1 MSRITRIA
9 VGSDGSR
16 TANRAVAVASTVS
29 LAFDVP
35 LMVVTAW
42 RRDAIDTRS
51 AAEAAGTDGY
61 IGEAPWAQSIVA
73 DAAAVARR
81 AGVQDVRTYTP
92 VGAPG
97 DALENIAHDRPGTL
111 IVVGT
116 IGLDSSAERLLGN
129 IPHHLTHHADA
140 DLLLVKSLDDT
151 HDWRTIALATDG
163 SESSIIACE
172 TGLALAR
179 ALDATPVLLSAGRD
193 EPAVVEILQTVA
205 DRIDDGQGPLEL
217 EAAVGDN
224 VSDALADAAQGH
236 GLLVLGN
243 RRMRGAGRLLGSVP
257 NDLTHRVPTDIL
269 LVNTTR

>member
-1 MSRITRIA
+1 MSHITRIA

-51 AAEAAGTDGY
+51 AAEASGAETY

-116 IGLDSSAERLLGN
+116 IGLNSGAERLLGN

-151 HDWRTIALATDG
+151 HNWGTIALATDG
-163 SESSIIACE
+163 SEGSIIACE

-179 ALDATPVLLSAGRD
+179 ALDATPVLLSAGR
-193 EPAVVEILQTVA
+193 EESAVVEILQTVA
-205 DRIDDGQGPLEL
+205 DRIDDRQGPLEL
-217 EAAVGDN
+217 EAAVGDK
-224 VSDALADAAQGH
+224 VSDALADAAEGH